1 MGDKFVVARLTKDGE
16 RFEILVK
23 PEVAFEYK
31 LGKQVSISNALVY
44 ETVFT
49 DVGKGTKPSE
59 EKLLKAFGTTD
70 VYKIA
75 EVILSKGTLQLT
87 AEQRRRLLED
97 KRKRII
103 AYISRNCIDPKTGLP
118 HPPLR
123 IEQAMNQIHYSIDIN
138 KSVEEQAKDIISLL
152 RPILPIKIEN
162 VSLAI
167 KIPSKY
173 AAKAYG
179 IVKGMATIKKEE
191 WRADGSWLALI
202 EVPAGSYG
210 PLLERLG
217 ELTHGELETK
227 VLR

>member
-75 EVILSKGTLQLT
+75 EVILSKGNLQLT

>member
-75 EVILSKGTLQLT
+75 EVILSKGSLQLT